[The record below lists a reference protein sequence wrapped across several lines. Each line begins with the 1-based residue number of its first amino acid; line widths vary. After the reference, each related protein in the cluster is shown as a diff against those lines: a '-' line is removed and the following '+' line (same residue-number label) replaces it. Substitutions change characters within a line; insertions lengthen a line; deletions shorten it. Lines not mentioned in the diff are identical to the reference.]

1 MLRILFAVVTIV
13 VASSPWVYLLLF
25 GGLAGVNSEQE
36 QELEQLRQDLIVSRQ
51 EAQTQDAE
59 IAGLEE
65 DLVSNRSKLQF
76 LEEGIAKAEAARDA
90 AIKDRELLN
99 EQLRELRGELADVEN
114 RLLEETNRANTL
126 ETLNED
132 IAARLDSS
140 IQEVRRLQTII
151 RTLSNNS

>member
-1 MLRILFAVVTIV
+1 MLRILFAVITIV

-25 GGLAGVNSEQE
+25 GGLAGANSEQE
-36 QELEQLRQDLIVSRQ
+36 QEMEQLRQDLIVSRQ
-51 EAQTQDAE
+51 EAQTHDAE

-65 DLVSNRSKLQF
+65 DLVSTRSKLQF